1 MISVD
6 HQTDHKLT
14 GMKALADQRMAH
26 QAFMGSLIIGTDI
39 MVSHKSFDNVQNI
52 LIFLYT

>member
-1 MISVD
+1 
-6 HQTDHKLT
+6 
-14 GMKALADQRMAH
+14 MKALADQHMAH